1 MGIWSRR
8 EKGEKSM
15 KKKGFG
21 NYEDWKEEREKSK
34 VSWDE
39 IPWWKMTYA
48 GVLERGR
55 WNRRG
60 EAFGLSGCAT
70 EGDKKRQSF
79 LQGK

>member
-1 MGIWSRR
+1 
-8 EKGEKSM
+8 
-15 KKKGFG
+15 
-21 NYEDWKEEREKSK
+21 
-34 VSWDE
+34 
-39 IPWWKMTYA
+39 MTYA